1 MIEPNRL
8 VSVLVCVYNC
18 EKYISECIE
27 SVLNQSFIDYEFII
41 IDDGSTDKTAE
52 IIEKYAK
59 LDNRIKFFKKKNTGL
74 TNSLNYGI
82 GLANSNYILRLD
94 ADDLMLANRIEIV
107 YELILHTEADIVVN
121 RSLLINSYGI
131 KIKHSKKLNY
141 DSFKKYLLLGFSP
154 FAHSS
159 VIFKKDKVI
168 ELGLYSSF
176 YEKSQDYDLW
186 LRMLEAGT
194 KFYFCNQILTALRI
208 HNESITSSEIDY
220 YSIIALMNHR
230 LESEFNKK
238 LSNDE
243 LFINKTSIIKWLNEN
258 KTFKIYQRILK
269 IPILNKVTRTYPNY
283 IYYLIYKNFK
293 KYAKRINPIKFI

>member
-1 MIEPNRL
+1 MINDKPL
-8 VSVLVCVYNC
+8 ISILTSVYNT
-18 EKYISECIE
+18 EKYIGQCIE

-107 YELILHTEADIVVN
+107 YKLILNTEADIVVN

-141 DSFKKYLLLGFSP
+141 DSFKKYLLLGFYP

-258 KTFKIYQRILK
+258 KTFKVYQEALR
-269 IPILNKVTRTYPNY
+269 IPILNKIARTFPNF
-283 IYYLIYKNFK
+283 IYFLIYKNFK